1 MVEPERERLAR
12 TRRESGVDKYRYSGC
27 VTPTALHAGGPPA
40 LPVKLM
46 AVLQTIRK
54 FFVPVADTAPEIIV
68 PAPPC
73 VYDIKPLTSKNLKEV
88 LRLNIRCFRDGENY
102 TKHTFSYL
110 LNEPKTLSYRVVT
123 PMDEMVGFVV
133 VMVNENG
140 AAHLTTIGIAPEH
153 RRRGLARRLLAHTE
167 RAIRNR
173 HINTV
178 MLEVRVSNTAA
189 QKLYR
194 ENGYSIA
201 QRISSYYNNG
211 EDGFL
216 MMKPLV

>member
-1 MVEPERERLAR
+1 
-12 TRRESGVDKYRYSGC
+12 
-27 VTPTALHAGGPPA
+27 
-40 LPVKLM
+40 
-46 AVLQTIRK
+46 
-54 FFVPVADTAPEIIV
+54 
-68 PAPPC
+68 
-73 VYDIKPLTSKNLKEV
+73 V

-123 PMDEMVGFVV
+123 PADEMVGFVV

-153 RRRGLARRLLAHTE
+153 RRRGLAKRLLDHTE
-167 RAIRNR
+167 KAIKNR
-173 HINTV
+173 DINTV

-194 ENGYSIA
+194 ENGYAIA